1 MRHMYWRAVD
11 LACCSVSYQWTE
23 LISRNSRLFQVQ
35 WHCTTITYSMIMGIA
50 SKLVCGWG
58 WKSYLV
64 GVSLSM
70 CVANISVSLGL
81 SRFLAFRCC
90 FVCSAPVDTRKP
102 FIQWCVLGRM
112 DRYMIMISCRLF
124 VCCGLGQDNWWM
136 DGFCVA
142 MLLFYCSWSQFAT
155 ELFIRLSWAWI
166 NYIRSG
172 TLPTYL

>member
-1 MRHMYWRAVD
+1 MKRRMCHMYWRAVD

-90 FVCSAPVDTRKP
+90 FVCSAPVDTREP
-102 FIQWCVLGRM
+102 FIQWWSFDVGYSFAVGWGKTTDGWMGSAWRCCCFIALDRSSQQSCLYDCRGRES
-112 DRYMIMISCRLF
+112 IISD
-124 VCCGLGQDNWWM
+124 Q
-136 DGFCVA
+136 A
-142 MLLFYCSWSQFAT
+142 PY
-155 ELFIRLSWAWI
+155 
-166 NYIRSG
+166 
-172 TLPTYL
+172 LPTCNL